1 LAHPERSFGLGAPSP
16 PAALPPTSPPGAHRR
31 DFGLRLALY
40 AIVLGAVLTMV
51 TAFVL
56 ARQDA
61 LVGVDAAGFATYH
74 RVLVPLL
81 AVAAI
86 AGVLLV
92 ERVTLLG
99 LALLLAGLSLTLAAG
114 GQWLAPGVILACVWA
129 ARHRPVARIA
139 LGFLLL
145 VPGIAAGYFGILGSV
160 SFFGQVSLDSLPMRI
175 NPPLTLAQALTP
187 FAFLPLALL
196 GAWLLLWRPA
206 TAQP

>member
-1 LAHPERSFGLGAPSP
+1 MRAIAFHDVRKCGVKQAVPHRRHPPRARYDRFLDMPDSPLPSPPALARKAPGLAHPERSFGLGAPSP

-86 AGVLLV
+86 AGVLL
-92 ERVTLLG
+92 
-99 LALLLAGLSLTLAAG
+99 
-114 GQWLAPGVILACVWA
+114 
-129 ARHRPVARIA
+129 
-139 LGFLLL
+139 
-145 VPGIAAGYFGILGSV
+145 
-160 SFFGQVSLDSLPMRI
+160 
-175 NPPLTLAQALTP
+175 
-187 FAFLPLALL
+187 
-196 GAWLLLWRPA
+196 
-206 TAQP
+206 